1 MKDVLDILIAVLI
14 LGLVVY
20 MVYTEREKKVQTDL
34 FIDTALAVIVVG
46 VAIINLIATNFIF
59 SSVITYLYLIIILF
73 EAYNIYLFVKR
84 HRTKAGKISKEIQP
98 KETTDESHDE

>member
-46 VAIINLIATNFIF
+46 VAIINLIATNFSF
-59 SSVITYLYLIIILF
+59 SSVITYLYLIIILLKPTIF
-73 EAYNIYLFVKR
+73 TSLSNAIE
-84 HRTKAGKISKEIQP
+84 P
-98 KETTDESHDE
+98 KPAK